1 MWITEAP
8 PLCGDCASRT
18 KTVATLQGL
27 PAGPAATASTLREMR
42 RLVREAV
49 RASDQRIRELA
60 LQIVGALPE
69 RKWLQEI
76 MACHAWVRDRI
87 RYVRD
92 PVGLELVQT
101 PAKTLEYGQ
110 GDCDD
115 KCTLLAA
122 LLTAIG
128 HPAKFV
134 ALGFGGGPFSH
145 VIVETRAGPRWV
157 ACETIQ
163 PRPTGWSPP
172 DATSRYE
179 LKV

>member
-8 PLCGDCASRT
+8 AACGCVSRT

-27 PAGPAATASTLREMR
+27 PCGPAATAMTLRAMR
-42 RLVREAV
+42 KLARDAV
-49 RASDQRIRELA
+49 RGSDQRIRELA
-60 LQIVGALPE
+60 LRLVAALPE

-76 MACHAWVRDRI
+76 MACHAWVRDHI

-101 PAKTLEYGQ
+101 PEKTLEYGA

-128 HPAKFV
+128 HPVKFV
-134 ALGFGGGPFSH
+134 ALGFGGAPFSH
-145 VIVETRAGPRWV
+145 VIVETRAGTRWI

-163 PRPTGWSPP
+163 PRPTGWTPP
-172 DATSRYE
+172 DSTSRYE